1 MLASRSA
8 SECAPDSTK
17 PHDYAFRTKKHEYI
31 WHFPRLFVTLERK
44 QHARMEKHNIIN
56 YQYYTSPCGKLV
68 LYSFNGRLCM
78 CNWEDSHDQ
87 SSASLALRREL
98 KADFEQKPTAVI
110 LEARRQLT
118 AYFRRKSETLK
129 VPLLL
134 VGTEFQKR
142 VWKSLTKIPY
152 GKTITYGDLAREL
165 GAPTATRAV
174 AKACSENILSLFL
187 PCHRVVGKNGQ
198 LQGYSGGLDV
208 KRFLLDLEDNTL
220 FMPEFTPQEKENE
233 S

>member
-8 SECAPDSTK
+8 SECAPDSSK

-56 YQYYTSPCGKLV
+56 YQYYTSPCGELV

-118 AYFRRKSETLK
+118 AYFHGHTCR
-129 VPLLL
+129 
-134 VGTEFQKR
+134 GQ
-142 VWKSLTKIPY
+142 SL
-152 GKTITYGDLAREL
+152 
-165 GAPTATRAV
+165 
-174 AKACSENILSLFL
+174 
-187 PCHRVVGKNGQ
+187 
-198 LQGYSGGLDV
+198 
-208 KRFLLDLEDNTL
+208 
-220 FMPEFTPQEKENE
+220 
-233 S
+233 